1 MPRKEP
7 RDYQAENAQ
16 YHSKPVVKKRR
27 ALRNKDRRTAIRDG
41 RAHKGD
47 GTAVDHIVPLT
58 KGGSNAKSNLRLISA
73 RSNRVKGN
81 KMPKGR

>member
-7 RDYQAENAQ
+7 RDYQAENKQ
-16 YHSKPVVKKRR
+16 YHSKPEVKKRR
-27 ALRNKDRRTAIRDG
+27 ALRNKDRRAAIRDG

-47 GTAVDHIVPLT
+47 GTAVDHIIPLS

-81 KMPKGR
+81 RLPKGR